1 MKDPE
6 SGIRNPGSPPPAP
19 GGGIR
24 KNDLLSV
31 RNLKKYFPVKKG
43 VFSKTVAHVRAVDD
57 ITFSIGP
64 GETLGLVGESGCGKT
79 TAGRSLLR
87 LIEPSAGEVVY
98 NETNLLALRPAEMRR
113 FRKEMQIIFQDPYS
127 SLNPRMTV
135 GAIVAEGLVVHGIGS
150 KAERQEAVKD
160 VLQRVGL
167 DPAYINRY
175 PHEFSGGQRQRIGVA
190 RALALNPK
198 FIVCDEPVSAL
209 DVSVQ
214 SQVVNLLVEL
224 KEKYGIAYLF
234 ISHDLSVVQYIS
246 DRVAVM
252 YLGEIVELAKS
263 GDLYAKP
270 LHPYTQALLSAVP
283 VPDPERKRTRILLQ
297 GDVPSPIHPPA
308 GCRFHPRC
316 PMIIKGL
323 CDVQAPP
330 LKDYGGHQ
338 VACHVVDQEMTG
350 KSPVASNP

>member
-1 MKDPE
+1 M
-6 SGIRNPGSPPPAP
+6 AP
-19 GGGIR
+19 LIE
-24 KNDLLSV
+24 V

-43 VFSKTVAHVRAVDD
+43 VFSRVVAHVRAVDD
-57 ITFSIGP
+57 ITFSLAP

-87 LIEPSAGEVVY
+87 LIEPTGGQVLY
-98 NETNLLALRPAEMRR
+98 NGTDLLAASADQMRLNR
-113 FRKEMQIIFQDPYS
+113 RDLQIIFQDPYS

-135 GAIVAEGLVVHGIGS
+135 GAIVSEGLTVHGIGEKS
-150 KAERQEAVKD
+150 ERMEKVKQT
-160 VLQRVGL
+160 LQQVGL

-175 PHEFSGGQRQRIGVA
+175 PHEFSGGQRQRIGLA
-190 RALALNPK
+190 RALILNPK

-214 SQVVNLLVEL
+214 SQVVNLLVDL

-252 YLGEIVELAKS
+252 YLGEIVETAKS
-263 GDLYAKP
+263 EELYKRP

-283 VPDPERKRTRILLQ
+283 VPDPDRKRSRIILQ
-297 GDVPSPIHPPA
+297 GDVPSPLNPPA

-316 PMIIKGL
+316 PAAVKGL
-323 CDVQAPP
+323 CDVQPP
-330 LKDYGGHQ
+330 KLIDYGGHQ
-338 VACHVVDQEMTG
+338 AACHVVEKQ
-350 KSPVASNP
+350 VAGTAPA

>member
-1 MKDPE
+1 MV
-6 SGIRNPGSPPPAP
+6 
-19 GGGIR
+19 
-24 KNDLLSV
+24 DLITV

-57 ITFSIGP
+57 ISFTVGP
-64 GETLGLVGESGCGKT
+64 AETLGLVGESGCGKT

-87 LIEPSAGEVVY
+87 LIEPTSGEVLY
-98 NETNLLALRPAEMRR
+98 NDANLLALSPAEMRR
-113 FRKEMQIIFQDPYS
+113 HRRDLQIIFQDPYS

-135 GAIVAEGLVVHGIGS
+135 GAIVTEGLTVHGIGD
-150 KAERQEAVKD
+150 KNERLDRAKEA
-160 VLQRVGL
+160 LHRVGL
-167 DPAYINRY
+167 DPGYINRY

-190 RALALNPK
+190 RALLLNPQ

-224 KEKYGIAYLF
+224 KETFGIAYLF

-252 YLGEIVELAKS
+252 YLGEIVETARS
-263 GDLYAKP
+263 EDLYARP
-270 LHPYTQALLSAVP
+270 LHPYTKALLSAVP
-283 VPDPERKRTRILLQ
+283 VPDPERKRSPIILQ
-297 GDVPSPIHPPA
+297 GDVPSPLNPPA

-316 PMIIKGL
+316 PVAVQGL
-323 CDVQAPP
+323 CDTQAPRTV
-330 LKDYGGHQ
+330 DYGGHK
-338 VACHVVDQEMTG
+338 VACHVVEKEMAGT
-350 KSPVASNP
+350 ASAGR